1 MDMESLRSMRSN
13 RSGGSLCSNRSAPIN
28 STYRPLQNYTRTS
41 AGLGTNFVLDP
52 MSNAA
57 LLPYIQN
64 GNPLEGFRYGGLG
77 VGGIPNWP
85 QSPFVPPPGPYGYF
99 PLGQPLMPILPQPMP
114 SGGKHRH
121 SHKRHKRLL
130 AQPMPLMGGPIEE
143 VTSENESNVNSV
155 FNDAATAL
163 TNDTGFS
170 MITDHEPSAPL
181 GTFLQQQSTF
191 STLPDPLTLNFNSQA
206 AGFMPQ
212 SGGEAFSPNPNPS
225 ISIPVS
231 AQSQLQPPLLSPL
244 HCQTSAP
251 AERTGAPVV
260 TFSNGKPQVMLYDP
274 NPHTPTPVA
283 SHEPSPCSNCV
294 ESSSASGSASGQ
306 KGRRSRCC
314 TCGLLCSLFLATIAL
329 VNLVSPLAMLAFA
342 RLHAV
347 FVPRPP
353 VDSLSNETSSSPSS
367 SFTSSF
373 ASSASAPR
381 SPALAECGSELLA
394 LGLKLVLLAS
404 LACALY
410 ARRSRASLPR
420 TPPMHALVV
429 LLFTLL
435 PLPFWLLW
443 LLGLPQPHN
452 ARDPFLGTSISSY
465 VACCDVSASFVSR
478 KMRVCDGY
486 WSHVVNVARSQWA
499 LSTETRSV
507 LNRNFHRPTCEL

>member
-1 MDMESLRSMRSN
+1 
-13 RSGGSLCSNRSAPIN
+13 
-28 STYRPLQNYTRTS
+28 
-41 AGLGTNFVLDP
+41 
-52 MSNAA
+52 
-57 LLPYIQN
+57 
-64 GNPLEGFRYGGLG
+64 
-77 VGGIPNWP
+77 
-85 QSPFVPPPGPYGYF
+85 
-99 PLGQPLMPILPQPMP
+99 
-114 SGGKHRH
+114 
-121 SHKRHKRLL
+121 
-130 AQPMPLMGGPIEE
+130 MPLMGVPIEE

-191 STLPDPLTLNFNSQA
+191 STLPDPSTLNFNSQA

-212 SGGEAFSPNPNPS
+212 SAGEAFSQNPNPS

-231 AQSQLQPPLLSPL
+231 AQSQLQPPLMSPL
-244 HCQTSAP
+244 HCQTSAPAP

-294 ESSSASGSASGQ
+294 ESSSASGGSASGP

-314 TCGLLCSLFLATIAL
+314 SCGLLCSLFLATIAL
-329 VNLVSPLAMLAFA
+329 VNLISPLAMLALA
-342 RLHAV
+342 RLHV
-347 FVPRPP
+347 MFVPRPP
-353 VDSLSNETSSSPSS
+353 ESLSNETSPSSSPSS
-367 SFTSSF
+367 SF
-373 ASSASAPR
+373 ASAGASRGPA
-381 SPALAECGSELLA
+381 PALAEFGSELLT

-420 TPPMHALVV
+420 TPPLHALVV

-443 LLGLPQPHN
+443 LLGLPQPHS
-452 ARDPFLGTSISSY
+452 ARDPFPGTST
-465 VACCDVSASFVSR
+465 V
-478 KMRVCDGY
+478 
-486 WSHVVNVARSQWA
+486 
-499 LSTETRSV
+499 
-507 LNRNFHRPTCEL
+507 PTYS